1 MFIIFVKFF
10 DEKIFLDFEN
20 YFEILFFC
28 FCFFGIFLTNFQNF
42 ADFTTLQK
50 PVSPFFLLHFSIP
63 TYNIRHHLLPPLSQ
77 PAKFVIIF
85 HFSNNTH
92 ITPHSRYSFITP
104 ISNHK
109 HRTALYCCTR
119 ALCARARASIPARSH
134 IARLHSHVALA
145 MRTYQYII

>member
-50 PVSPFFLLHFSIP
+50 PVSPFFYSTSLSRP
-63 TYNIRHHLLPPLSQ
+63 TTFAIIYSPLSHNPQ
-77 PAKFVIIF
+77 NSSS
-85 HFSNNTH
+85 FST
-92 ITPHSRYSFITP
+92 FQITP
-104 ISNHK
+104 ISHPTHAILSSLLSAITNIAQPYIVVHARYA
-109 HRTALYCCTR
+109 HERAPLYLPAHTLR
-119 ALCARARASIPARSH
+119 AYTHTLRSLCAH
-134 IARLHSHVALA
+134 IN
-145 MRTYQYII
+145 I